1 MFNRNKIVTVGSI
14 GEFLNGTGNTSHET
28 PRKERG
34 NIFKKV
40 ATSTALPLVFTPHA
54 FAATTQQASVGSVI
68 GEQSLHII
76 AHALDPLIQLMVA
89 LSFPIASVIM
99 VGSCFFFMFGD
110 NEKAWSGIM
119 KAGLGYVL
127 IQLSPLF
134 LKIMKEVGSAVV

>member
-1 MFNRNKIVTVGSI
+1 MIALRRNRIETVGTIS
-14 GEFLNGTGNTSHET
+14 EFLNGTYSSVT
-28 PRKERG
+28 P
-34 NIFKKV
+34 KKNHGKITKRLLTTV
-40 ATSTALPLVFTPHA
+40 SIPFVVTPHA